1 MKQNKFF
8 ANVASKALTLAA
20 AVVMMSAAFTAC
32 PKDSDN
38 DNGGG
43 TPEPEPK
50 GKLTVNG
57 VDTPIRMAE
66 YLKESNGDY
75 YLYLYFA
82 NDRKGRV
89 KFELNKNL
97 HMNGNS
103 INLSKTEEWHSDG
116 FYWKIDYTDS
126 NNKDLIHASGSY
138 HFPKLFEA
146 GTLTVASDIDGTL
159 DIKLENGSIVGAD
172 GNTYTI
178 ALNYN
183 GPVTNKNVPLPTPKA
198 GTVIID
204 GKEKTIHA
212 AQYKHM
218 GYNDYW
224 IQLFLSDDHKE
235 RVELWLDTK
244 AHIGHTT
251 DLTKQEEALNIGH
264 WQITYHDSKG
274 NRLICACG
282 TYEGPILFE
291 TGTLTMAGSID
302 GTLDIKLENGRI
314 VGEDGKEYTLTL
326 SYNDTMKKM
335 E

>member
-1 MKQNKFF
+1 MKKNLFLASCAKAAF
-8 ANVASKALTLAA
+8 ALA

-32 PKDSDN
+32 SSNN
-38 DNGGG
+38 DDDGGGG

-50 GKLTVNG
+50 GTLTVNG
-57 VDTPIRMAE
+57 VNTPIRMAE
-66 YLKESNGDY
+66 YLKESDGNY

-89 KFELNKNL
+89 KFELNKDL
-97 HMNGNS
+97 HITGS
-103 INLSKTEEWHSDG
+103 PINLSEIEEWHRDG

-138 HFPKLFEA
+138 HYPNLFEA
-146 GTLTVASDIDGTL
+146 GNLTVAGDIDGTL
-159 DIKLENGSIVGAD
+159 DIKLENGSIVGTD
-172 GNTYTI
+172 GKTYTI

-198 GTVIID
+198 GTVTID

-212 AQYKHM
+212 AQYKYQ

-235 RVELWLDTK
+235 RVELWLDTM

-251 DLTKQEEALNIGH
+251 DLTKQEEALTMGH

-291 TGTLTMAGSID
+291 TGTLTVAGSID
-302 GTLDIKLENGRI
+302 ATLDIKLENGRI
-314 VGEDGKEYTLTL
+314 VGENGKEYTLTL
-326 SYNDTMKKM
+326 SYNGTMTKV